1 VEVRQLLTK
10 NNAGGELLGTTTWNP
25 HAVEP
30 INANDDARK
39 MNLIVL

>member
-10 NNAGGELLGTTTWNP
+10 INAGGELLGTPTWNP

-30 INANDDARK
+30 INAINDDARK
-39 MNLIVL
+39 MNLIF